1 MLGEPTFQFLDFCL
15 LVGNWG
21 GVNVYGFKVTHI
33 CSQPIS
39 GGIQCMQIK
48 LKLTCAEEPVEDV
61 HSGWVG
67 HTHTVA
73 SWRRLQ
79 ILFVSI
85 EQICLSGRRHI

>member
-1 MLGEPTFQFLDFCL
+1 
-15 LVGNWG
+15 
-21 GVNVYGFKVTHI
+21 
-33 CSQPIS
+33 
-39 GGIQCMQIK
+39 MQIK

-67 HTHTVA
+67 HTAA